1 MGCIIAILRFTL
13 EWQSWVANHAIVVV
27 VVQRDV
33 RYCFAVIHV
42 LVVVEELKTWWRW
55 WSWYYY
61 YCCCCWDGCY
71 QWKIADEWI
80 N

>member
-13 EWQSWVANHAIVVV
+13 EWQSWDADHAIVVV
-27 VVQRDV
+27 VVQKDV

-42 LVVVEELKTWWRW
+42 LVVEEELKTRR

-61 YCCCCWDGCY
+61 DYCYCWWDGCY
-71 QWKIADEWI
+71 QWKTADEWI